1 MNTKKQCGKCK
12 NILDLSLFSKNRTK
26 KDGLDNYCKK
36 CASERT
42 LNWVSNNTERHKNNQ
57 IKARRKRTEKGLCK
71 YCLKKSLKHNNLC
84 LEHWY
89 RNVSWNHF
97 KVEKYWEGL
106 KAIAEK
112 QDYKCVYTDETLIP
126 GLNMGLD
133 HKKSQKNN
141 PELKD
146 DIANLQWVTK
156 KINVIKNELSH
167 DEFIDLCNAIS
178 KKFTNTDGQSGINA
192 CGDGSLEPSLK
203 QEKECLVN

>member
-1 MNTKKQCGKCK
+1 MNNQKQCSKCK
-12 NILDLSLFSKNRTK
+12 NILDLSLFSKNKTK

-42 LNWVSNNTERHKNNQ
+42 LNWISNNKEKHKNNQ
-57 IKARRKRTEKGLCK
+57 IKARRKRIKKGLCRH
-71 YCLKKSLKHNNLC
+71 CLKKSLEHSDLC
-84 LEHWY
+84 LDHWY
-89 RNVSWNHF
+89 RKVSRNHF
-97 KVEKYWEGL
+97 KIEKYWKEL
-106 KAIAEK
+106 KDIAEK
-112 QDYKCVYTDETLIP
+112 QSYKCVYTDEILIP

-167 DEFIDLCNAIS
+167 HEFIDLCNAIS
-178 KKFTNTDGQSGINA
+178 KKFTDTDGQSGIYA
-192 CGDGSLEPSLK
+192 CGDSSSEPSLK
-203 QEKECLVN
+203 QEKECLEN